1 MEPSV
6 SCVTAPIFKVT
17 LREAY
22 RSSCSELG
30 GGVLPPDSKTSDA
43 DVFQKVDGTFIVVR
57 GESVE
62 DVWEKLKKDVFY
74 ASGEVVSIS
83 AVTYPLHIR
92 Y

>member
-1 MEPSV
+1 M
-6 SCVTAPIFKVT
+6 
-17 LREAY
+17 
-22 RSSCSELG
+22 
-30 GGVLPPDSKTSDA
+30 LPPDSKTSDA

-74 ASGEVVSIS
+74 TSGEVVSIS
-83 AVTYPLHIR
+83 ALTYPLHIR